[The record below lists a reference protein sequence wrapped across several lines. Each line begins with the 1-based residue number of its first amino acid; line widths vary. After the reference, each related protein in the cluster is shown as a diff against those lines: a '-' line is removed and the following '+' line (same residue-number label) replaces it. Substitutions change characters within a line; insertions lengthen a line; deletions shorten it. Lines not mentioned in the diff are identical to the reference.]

1 MTWRLEVG
9 KLEREEEKDGEV
21 VGLFKGEIREGERG
35 SEVVVER
42 RCISNEK
49 EEASKERAREE
60 RGKRLAGLLER
71 NGREGRDC
79 LHNCANISAGL
90 VGSSM
95 PFLLTLPLCPW
106 AEEKEERLEE

>member
-1 MTWRLEVG
+1 MRRWWVCFRGEM
-9 KLEREEEKDGEV
+9 REEERGREV
-21 VGLFKGEIREGERG
+21 D
-35 SEVVVER
+35 VER
-42 RCISNEK
+42 RWRSNEK

-90 VGSSM
+90 VGSSI
-95 PFLLTLPLCPW
+95 PFLLTLPLC
-106 AEEKEERLEE
+106 A